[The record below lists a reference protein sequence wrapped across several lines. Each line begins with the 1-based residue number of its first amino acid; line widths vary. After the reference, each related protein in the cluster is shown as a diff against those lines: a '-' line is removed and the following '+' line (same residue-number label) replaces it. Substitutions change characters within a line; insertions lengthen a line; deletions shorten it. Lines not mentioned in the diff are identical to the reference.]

1 MTVSFARNSLRLG
14 NREAKRSSIKPQ
26 RNSAARSRLA
36 PATPIFP
43 APAGET
49 PVKEALARMAKSV
62 QDFELREHCAN
73 TLTEFEPAIAGPP
86 RQEESTMRD
95 LNEMSV
101 TDAVLE
107 QMAGTPDARLRE
119 VMASLVS
126 HLHDFARDVH
136 LTPQEWLQAIGF
148 LTKVGQ
154 ACTPARQEFILL
166 SDVLGLSALVNL
178 MHDKTAIEQGTESS
192 LLGPFYRQD
201 APSLALG
208 DTIAAKA
215 RGNELLVYGRV
226 TDRHGKPLSRAS
238 VQVWQTDEEGVYDL
252 QKGRG
257 ETMDMRGNFQC
268 DAAGRFHFRTVK
280 PLGYLIPMDGPVGKL
295 VHGQGRH
302 GYRPAHIHFL
312 VGADGYRELVTA
324 LYLADDAHIDS
335 DTVFGV
341 SNALIT
347 SPREDDPEAPVKD
360 IPSIR
365 YDFRLAIAAAEAAG
379 RVGADPSQIVPAH

>member
-1 MTVSFARNSLRLG
+1 M
-14 NREAKRSSIKPQ
+14 
-26 RNSAARSRLA
+26 
-36 PATPIFP
+36 
-43 APAGET
+43 
-49 PVKEALARMAKSV
+49 
-62 QDFELREHCAN
+62 
-73 TLTEFEPAIAGPP
+73 
-86 RQEESTMRD
+86 ESTMRD

-252 QKGRG
+252 QKDRG

-312 VGADGYRELVTA
+312 VGADGHRELVTA

-365 YDFRLAIAAAEAAG
+365 YDFRLGIAAAEAAG

>member
-1 MTVSFARNSLRLG
+1 VSFARNSLRLG

-62 QDFELREHCAN
+62 QDFELREHCAK

-226 TDRHGKPLSRAS
+226 TDRHGKPLPRAS

-347 SPREDDPEAPVKD
+347 SPREYDPEAPVKD

>member
-1 MTVSFARNSLRLG
+1 M
-14 NREAKRSSIKPQ
+14 
-26 RNSAARSRLA
+26 
-36 PATPIFP
+36 
-43 APAGET
+43 
-49 PVKEALARMAKSV
+49 
-62 QDFELREHCAN
+62 
-73 TLTEFEPAIAGPP
+73 
-86 RQEESTMRD
+86 ESTMRD
-95 LNEMSV
+95 LNELSI
-101 TDAVLE
+101 TDAVIE

-119 VMASLVS
+119 VMASLVR
-126 HLHDFARDVH
+126 HLHGFAREVN
-136 LTPQEWLQAIGF
+136 LTPQEWLQAIGY
-148 LTKVGQ
+148 LTRVGQ

-215 RGNELLVYGRV
+215 AGGELLVHGRV
-226 TDRHGKPLSRAS
+226 TDRSGKPLPHAS

-252 QKGRG
+252 QKGQG
-257 ETMDMRGNFQC
+257 ETMDMRGNFHC

-280 PLGYLIPMDGPVGKL
+280 PLGYLIPMDGPVGRL

-347 SPREDDPEAPVKD
+347 SPREEDPDAPVKD

-365 YDFRLAIAAAEAAG
+365 YD
-379 RVGADPSQIVPAH
+379 